1 MSQKIRS
8 TFNSWREY
16 LTPAYHTS
24 TFKQTGEI
32 TPEEFVEAGDYLVYK
47 FPTWSWSP
55 APPSKKRDFLP
66 DDKQFLVTR
75 KVPSYV
81 RALEYLDVD
90 LEEETDENGWTQTS
104 RPKSKQPEQ
113 EANTG
118 LEEIDDLIDEEA
130 EDIDDNDDD
139 EQETA
144 PSNKRSY
151 DLYIHYSTT
160 YRVPRMYL
168 VGYDNN
174 GSPLTPDEM
183 FQDISTD
190 YRDKTVTIEKAP
202 FLEDTTTISIHPC
215 RHAEVMKVLINRAI
229 LAKENKLKKEKEEE
243 NLIKDVK
250 KLGLADNEDEWEHL
264 EIDET
269 QQDVVRVD
277 QYLIIFLKFIT
288 SVTPGIEHDYTMD
301 AF

>member
-1 MSQKIRS
+1 M
-8 TFNSWREY
+8 
-16 LTPAYHTS
+16 TPAYHKS
-24 TFKQTGEI
+24 TFNQTGEI
-32 TPEEFVEAGDYLVYK
+32 TPEEFVEAGDYLAYK

-55 APPSKKRDFLP
+55 APASKRRAFLP

-90 LEEETDENGWTQTS
+90 LEEEVDENGWTQTS
-104 RPKSKQPEQ
+104 KPKYTKSGQKPEDHSA
-113 EANTG
+113 EI
-118 LEEIDDLIDEEA
+118 EEIDDMIDEGA
-130 EDIDDNDDD
+130 EDFDDADSDTNDTTTN
-139 EQETA
+139 EA
-144 PSNKRSY
+144 NLNKRSY

-160 YRVPRMYL
+160 YRVPRVYL
-168 VGYDNN
+168 IGYENN

-190 YRDKTVTIEKAP
+190 YREKTVTIEKAP

-215 RHAEVMKVLINRAI
+215 RHAEVMKVLINRAT
-229 LAKENKLKKEKEEE
+229 LAKEKKLKKEKDNALTEE
-243 NLIKDVK
+243 VK

-264 EIDET
+264 EVNGPNESNE
-269 QQDVVRVD
+269 DVVRVD